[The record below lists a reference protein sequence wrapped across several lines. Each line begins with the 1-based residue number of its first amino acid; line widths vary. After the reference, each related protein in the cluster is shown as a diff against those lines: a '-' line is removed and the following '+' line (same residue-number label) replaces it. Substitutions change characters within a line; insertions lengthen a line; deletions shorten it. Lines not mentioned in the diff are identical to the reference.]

1 MTFGLLQLRGLRHH
15 WRMHLTLAIC
25 SAVGT
30 AALTGALLVGD
41 SMRGSL
47 REHALRRLGPV
58 QTALRG
64 ARFLRAE
71 VAHAVGGAGVVMLQ
85 GSVEHAQRR
94 LRANRVQIIGA
105 DAGFGALWGQAGS
118 DLRPNDGAQLIDM
131 LTSDDRSVVLN
142 QSLATKISATV
153 GDDVLLRLTRASTVP
168 TESVLGRPDEA
179 AASLRLTV
187 RGVIDDTG
195 LGGFSLDFN
204 QGGVLN
210 AFVPLAAIQRSIDR
224 DGRVNAILCGLEG
237 QSTGADALPSSRGT
251 SASNVI
257 HTLNDR
263 LAHAIS
269 PADFDLRIVS
279 YDVPSHL
286 AVESER
292 LLLDPQMESAV
303 ERAAER
309 VQARVGRVLTYL
321 ANDIALSGTSTDT
334 GRSVPYSVVAA
345 MDQTAIDL
353 LLPQIA
359 PQWNSVGPDGI
370 VFCDWI
376 VGQLGPAT
384 SDHSRAKMTYYVSG
398 AVGGELAEST
408 HDFTVIAER
417 YASADL
423 APVGLLPA
431 YRGITDAATLS
442 AWNPPSQFRIDLKR
456 ITPADESYWKQF
468 RGTPKALIA
477 LATGQRLWTDR
488 DPQHGRLT
496 SMRIA
501 TPESMTSADFRHQF
515 EAALTA
521 ELNPERVGVTFD
533 DIRARA
539 TAAGQ
544 GSTDFGMLF
553 ISFSFFIIAA
563 AGMLIGLV
571 FRLNLE
577 RRASEIG
584 LLAAL
589 GFPQRVIGRLFFT
602 EGAIVAAVGGV
613 LGTAG
618 AALYAWLMV
627 AGLRTWWV
635 DAVGATFLGLHLS
648 MISLSVGLASSFL
661 IAAGSLKIAMRG
673 LSRHSPRALLS
684 GTATIDD
691 EVVSN
696 AKKPELIERR
706 AAWPGRRASR
716 WAIRTLLVAALVGVG
731 AIVAAIA
738 TDAVPAVTAFFVC
751 GTALLVAG
759 LAALAILIGRPPT
772 SVIYRGGLGAI
783 VRLSVRNASR
793 RRSRTLT
800 TAALLSC
807 AAFVIIAVGAARHT
821 EGGGAL
827 ARDGGTGG
835 YSEIMEASIPLP
847 FDPAIESGREN
858 LGISDATAALL
869 TGSTIMPLR
878 LKPGD
883 DASCLNL
890 YSVARPRILGAPASF
905 IDRGGFRFQS
915 SLARTAEERGNP
927 WTLLRH
933 PIADGAIPAIG
944 DANALTWLLKIGL
957 GDDFVVADEAGRQR
971 RLRIVGMLSGSVL
984 QSELIVSEDSFKDL
998 YPSASGFG
1006 LVLMATATEKSR
1018 EVLEHLQRDLSRY
1031 GVDAELTLARLNR
1044 YRAVEN
1050 TYMAAFQ
1057 TLGGIGLMMGTLGL
1071 AAVMLRNIT
1080 ERRGE
1085 FALIRALG
1093 FSRRRVELMVFAEN
1107 ASVLST
1113 GLLIGVVAAIS
1124 AVLPH
1129 ILSRPH
1135 DVDWK
1140 SLAWTIAA
1148 VFVIGLS
1155 AGGLAVRAAAR
1166 APILGALRSE

>member
-1 MTFGLLQLRGLRHH
+1 MTLRTLQFRGLRHH
-15 WRMHLTLAIC
+15 WRMHLALAIC

-47 REHALRRLGPV
+47 RDHALQLLGPV
-58 QTALRG
+58 HWALRG
-64 ARFLRAE
+64 PRFLRAE
-71 VAHAVGGAGVVMLQ
+71 VALAVDGAGVIMLQ
-85 GSVEHAQRR
+85 GAVEQAERR

-105 DAGFGALWGQAGS
+105 DANFGDLWRHAGS
-118 DLRPNDGAQLIDM
+118 DSRSDIGVRSLDVLM
-131 LTSDDRSVVLN
+131 SDDRSVVLN
-142 QSLATKISATV
+142 RSLATKINATI

-187 RGVIDDTG
+187 RAIIDDIG
-195 LGGFSLDFN
+195 VGGFSLEFN

-210 AFVPLAAIQRSIDR
+210 AFVPLASIQRAIDR
-224 DGRVNAILCGLEG
+224 EGRVNAILCNPKKRSDAAGSAAARAAPTTPDVTHALNG
-237 QSTGADALPSSRGT
+237 QIAGAIT
-251 SASNVI
+251 
-257 HTLNDR
+257 
-263 LAHAIS
+263 
-269 PADFDLRIVS
+269 PADFDLRIVPFDS
-279 YDVPSHL
+279 PVHL

-292 LLLDPQMESAV
+292 LLLDPHMEAAV
-303 ERAAER
+303 DRAAGRLR
-309 VQARVGRVLTYL
+309 VRLGRVLTYL
-321 ANDIALSGTSTDT
+321 ANDIALIGTGAEG
-334 GRSVPYSVVAA
+334 GRSVPYSVVSAL
-345 MDQTAIDL
+345 DRPAIDM
-353 LLPQIA
+353 LLPQLA
-359 PQWNSVGPDGI
+359 AHWDSVEPDGI
-370 VFCDWI
+370 VFCEWI
-376 VGQLGPAT
+376 AGQLGPAA
-384 SDHSRAKMTYYVSG
+384 SHDVRARLTYYVGG
-398 AVGGELAEST
+398 AVGAALTEAT
-408 HDFTVIAER
+408 HDFTVNADR
-417 YASADL
+417 YASAEL
-423 APVGLLPA
+423 ATVGLLPA

-456 ITPADESYWKQF
+456 ITPSDESYWEQF
-468 RGTPKALIA
+468 KGTPKALIA
-477 LATGQRLWTDR
+477 LSTGQRLWTNR

-501 TPESMTSADFRHQF
+501 PPEGMTATEFQPEF

-521 ELNPERVGVTFD
+521 ELNPERVGMTFED
-533 DIRARA
+533 VRARA

-553 ISFSFFIIAA
+553 ISFSVFIIAA

-589 GFPQRVIGRLFFT
+589 GFPRRAIGRLFFI

-613 LGTAG
+613 IGMAG

-627 AGLRTWWV
+627 TGLKTWWV
-635 DAVGATFLGLHLS
+635 DAVGATFLELHLS
-648 MISLSVGLASSFL
+648 AASLFVGWVSAFL
-661 IAAGSLKIAMRG
+661 IAAGSLRIAMRG
-673 LSRHSPRALLS
+673 LSKYSPRALLS
-684 GTATIDD
+684 GAATIDD
-691 EVVSN
+691 DSVST
-696 AKKPELIERR
+696 ATKSDITAIRTAL
-706 AAWPGRRASR
+706 PGRHASR
-716 WAIRTLLVAALVGVG
+716 WAVRALFFAVLIGGGAVVAALSTSAVN
-731 AIVAAIA
+731 AVA
-738 TDAVPAVTAFFVC
+738 AFFV
-751 GTALLVAG
+751 GGAALLVAG
-759 LAALAILIGRPPT
+759 LAAFAIAIARRPS
-772 SVIYRGGLGAI
+772 SVICRGGPGAI
-783 VRLSVRNASR
+783 VRLSLRNACR

-800 TAALLSC
+800 TAALLAC

-821 EGGGAL
+821 EGSGAL
-827 ARDGGTGG
+827 AKVGGTGG
-835 YSEIMEASIPLP
+835 FSEIMEASVPLP
-847 FDPAIESGREN
+847 YDPAMSSGREE
-858 LGISDATAALL
+858 LGVSETTDALL
-869 TGSTIMPLR
+869 AGATIVPLR

-890 YSVARPRILGAPASF
+890 YSVARPRILGAPRSF

-915 SLARTAEERGNP
+915 SLARTADERGNP
-927 WTLLRH
+927 WTLLGRQF
-933 PIADGAIPAIG
+933 ADGAIPAIG

-957 GDDFVVADEAGRQR
+957 GDDYVVTDEAGRER
-971 RLRIVGMLSGSVL
+971 LLRIVGMLSGSVL
-984 QSELIVSEDSFKDL
+984 QGELIVSEDSFKEL
-998 YPSASGFG
+998 YPRTAGYG
-1006 LVLMATATEKSR
+1006 LVLIAAKADKPNELIERLER
-1018 EVLEHLQRDLSRY
+1018 ELSRY
-1031 GVDAELTLARLNR
+1031 GVDAESTLTRLNR

-1093 FSRRRVELMVFAEN
+1093 FSRGQVELMVFAEN
-1107 ASVLST
+1107 ASVLSA
-1113 GLLIGVVAAIS
+1113 GLLIGVAAAFS

-1129 ILSRPH
+1129 ILTRPD
-1135 DVDWK
+1135 DVDWQ
-1140 SLAWTIAA
+1140 SLGWTIAA